1 MNVPERSERS
11 SSHFIDKY
19 VRALDVDDLEDKS
32 KFRSKQAYLEC
43 CDLAG
48 SNEPVATG
56 SRNKIGLGSTNK
68 VEAAFG
74 GSMNKR
80 FND

>member
-1 MNVPERSERS
+1 MDVPERSERS

-19 VRALDVDDLEDKS
+19 SRALDIDDLEDKS
-32 KFRSKQAYLEC
+32 KFRSKQAYLER

-48 SNEPVATG
+48 SNGVVATG
-56 SRNKIGLGSTNK
+56 SQNKIGLGRTNK

-74 GSMNKR
+74 WSMNKR